1 MIGERAAKAIK
12 AKAKPGKL
20 KEELKLLDI
29 EPGSFYHWKRGDYDP
44 SAYILRK
51 MALAGYDVLDILIGD
66 KKKVNHNAS
75 I

>member
-51 MALAGYDVLDILIGD
+51 M
-66 KKKVNHNAS
+66 H
-75 I
+75 